1 MSQLDQMIL
10 TFALRSGLKHPKYV
24 KLISRGISSDTYQI
38 TDRQQRYIIIRF
50 LDKED
55 KIEPILLTRLIKHYH
70 EMGFPIPRLINT
82 GTIDGCE
89 ALICEYAKGKVKP
102 DWKVED
108 YEKLGFLIGNLHL
121 SQKAFSIL
129 QPGQSV
135 IEHMQ
140 KKVCNLDDALPQ
152 EFCAIHSEL
161 DILEKKWPTN
171 LPKGTI
177 HGDLWYKN
185 VFFEGNRISAILE
198 YHKPLTDCLVYD
210 LATVMKGIYFSQDT
224 QDQDLKFNAFLKH
237 YEFARPLSEEE
248 LYALPTMLHAKIL
261 YTILFMLEQA
271 SLKKSYRETFL
282 STAMFNLLKLQQSRE
297 ISFEKIS
304 L

>member
-10 TFALRSGLKHPKYV
+10 TFALRCGLKKPQHV
-24 KLISRGISSDTYQI
+24 KLISKGIASETYQLL
-38 TDRQQRYIIIRF
+38 DRKQRYIITRF
-50 LDKED
+50 LDKD
-55 KIEPILLTRLIKHYH
+55 DTIKPILLTRLIKHYH
-70 EMGFPIPRLINT
+70 ELGFPVPQLIGT
-82 GTIDGCE
+82 GTIDGSE
-89 ALICEYAKGKVKP
+89 AVLCEYAKGKVKP
-102 DWKVED
+102 DWQIGD

-129 QPGQSV
+129 EPGQS
-135 IEHMQ
+135 IISHMHQ
-140 KKVCNLDDALPQ
+140 KLQNLDDALPQ
-152 EFCAIHSEL
+152 EFRAVYDEL
-161 DILEKKWPTN
+161 DLLEKVWPQN
-171 LPKGTI
+171 IPLGTI

-185 VFFEGNRISAILE
+185 VFFEQNRISAILE
-198 YHKPLTDCLVYD
+198 YHKPFTDCLIYD
-210 LATVMKGIYFSQDT
+210 LATVMKGIYFSQGCKG
-224 QDQDLKFNAFLKH
+224 QDEKFNAFLKH

-271 SLKKSYRETFL
+271 SLKKSHRESFL
-282 STAMFNLLKLQQSRE
+282 STAMFNLLKLQESRE